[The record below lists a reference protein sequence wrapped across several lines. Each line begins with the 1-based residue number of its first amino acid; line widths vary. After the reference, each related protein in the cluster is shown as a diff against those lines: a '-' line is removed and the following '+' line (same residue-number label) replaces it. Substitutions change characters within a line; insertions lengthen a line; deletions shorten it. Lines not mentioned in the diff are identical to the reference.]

1 MAIELATQVVM
12 FLNAF
17 PPKSVRSKTYSPR
30 TIMTGKSLD
39 WKKSCKIHFGD
50 YAQVHKNRNMT
61 NMLEER
67 TQGARNLEET
77 YKFFLLRSGNK
88 ITCKK
93 FT

>member
-1 MAIELATQVVM
+1 MTIELAKQVVI
-12 FLNAF
+12 FLNTF

-30 TIMTGKSLD
+30 TILMCKYLD

-67 TQGARNLEET
+67 TQRARNLEET
-77 YKFFLLRSGNK
+77 YKLFFATLW
-88 ITCKK
+88 
-93 FT
+93 